1 MFMQFRKFHRV
12 KSCLAAAVILLS
24 APLPPTVA
32 AAKPAAPS
40 KAITN
45 YDVVIIGSEIQGVLL
60 AKEAVRAGLNVLM
73 LDPRSKP
80 GGELIQG
87 QMFFL
92 DDVNDN
98 KQRSL
103 VQGEIKNL
111 FNGYKAGTI
120 RKASDFQRYYDK
132 VIQGIPLKSGVVL
145 DRVDTKAAGSGK
157 TLSSLT
163 YHDKNG
169 PHVTIQS
176 RYWVENTD
184 YDALSGQLKEARIP
198 GMETIYNG
206 SKPDY
211 MAATY
216 MLNFKNVDW
225 NLLHQRILEDYP
237 LTNVRKKYGPNT
249 YVDWH
254 FATGFSNITN
264 TYATKDKQLRLRGL
278 NAAYQKNGQVIIN
291 GLLIYDVNP
300 SDPKSVETAVQ
311 KGKAEAPYIL
321 SFLRKNIPGFAKAE
335 LNGFPDY
342 LYIRDYNRYETKY
355 VLEYKDLMSSRM
367 FWDNVSIGGYSID
380 LQGTRAIPTGIGFGK
395 PDRYGLPLRSFELK
409 SYDNVLVT
417 GKNVGASIKAY
428 GSARI
433 MPTTALAAQTIGIIL
448 GRERNKRLTDLSAA
462 DFQRIR
468 SYMKK
473 DYQISLQ

>member
-1 MFMQFRKFHRV
+1 MFMQSRKFHRI
-12 KSCLAAAVILLS
+12 KSCLAALVLLS
-24 APLPPTVA
+24 AAVLPATA
-32 AAKPAAPS
+32 AAKPAATSTAP
-40 KAITN
+40 AG
-45 YDVVIIGSEIQGVLL
+45 YDVVVIGSEIQGALL
-60 AKEAVRAGLNVLM
+60 AKEAVKAGLKVLM

-98 KQRSL
+98 QKRSL

-111 FNGYKAGTI
+111 LNGYKAGTI
-120 RKASDFQRYYDK
+120 RNAADFQKYYNK
-132 VIQGIPLKSGVVL
+132 VMQGIPLKSGIVL
-145 DRVDTKAAGSGK
+145 DRVDTKETSSGK
-157 TLSSLT
+157 MLSALT
-163 YHDKNG
+163 YHGKDGVKA
-169 PHVTIQS
+169 TIQS

-184 YDALSGQLKEARIP
+184 YNALSGKLKEARIP
-198 GMETIYNG
+198 GMETIYN
-206 SKPDY
+206 STVPDY

-264 TYATKDKQLRLRGL
+264 RYATKDKQLRLRGL
-278 NAAYQKNGQVIIN
+278 NASYQKNGQVIIN

-300 SDPKSVETAVQ
+300 ADPKSVESAVR

-335 LNGFPDY
+335 LNGFPEY

-355 VLEYKDLMSSRM
+355 VLEYTDLMSSRM

-448 GRERNKRLTDLSAA
+448 GRERSKRLDDLNVE
-462 DFQRIR
+462 DFKRIR
-468 SYMKK
+468 AYLKK

>member
-1 MFMQFRKFHRV
+1 MKP
-12 KSCLAAAVILLS
+12 STTTAVRSTVPSGALS
-24 APLPPTVA
+24 
-32 AAKPAAPS
+32 S
-40 KAITN
+40 
-45 YDVVIIGSEIQGVLL
+45 YDVVVIGSEIQGVLL
-60 AKEAVRAGLNVLM
+60 AKEAVKAGLKVLM

-98 KQRSL
+98 ERRSL

-111 FNGYKAGTI
+111 FTGYKAGKI
-120 RKASDFQRYYDK
+120 RKAADFNKYYDK
-132 VIQGIPLKSGVVL
+132 LLQGIPLKSGVVI
-145 DRVDTKAAGSGK
+145 DAVNTEGAGGGK
-157 TLSSLT
+157 TLKSLS
-163 YHDKNG
+163 YHNNDGTK
-169 PHVTIQS
+169 HTIQS

-184 YDALSGQLKEARIP
+184 FDALSSRLNEPRIP
-198 GMETIYNG
+198 GMESLYNG
-206 SKPDY
+206 KKPDY

-216 MLNFKNVDW
+216 MLNFKNVNW
-225 NLLHQRILEDYP
+225 STLHQSILDNYP
-237 LTNVRKKYGPNT
+237 LSNVRKKYGPNT

-264 TYATKDKQLRLRGL
+264 RFASQDKQLRLRGL
-278 NAAYQKNGQVIIN
+278 NAAYQNDGQVIIN

-300 SDPKSVETAVQ
+300 SNPKSVQTAIA
-311 KGKAEAPYIL
+311 KSKAEAPHIL
-321 SFLRKNIPGFAKAE
+321 GFLKSRIPGFTNAE
-335 LNGFPDY
+335 LNGYPEY

-355 VLEYKDLMSSRM
+355 VLGYSDLMNSRM
-367 FWDNVSIGGYSID
+367 FWDNVSIGGYPID
-380 LQGTRAIPTGIGFGK
+380 LQGTRAIPRGIGFGK

-417 GKNVGASIKAY
+417 GKNVGANIKAY

-448 GRERNKRLTDLSAA
+448 GRERGKRLTDLNTA
-462 DFQRIR
+462 DFQRIHAYL
-468 SYMKK
+468 SK
-473 DYQISLQ
+473 DYKIVLQ